1 MTIANRLDNYLH
13 QQNIPF
19 NVIPHRHSHS
29 SVGTAINAQVP
40 LSQIAKAVILLD
52 HEDRKLMAVLP
63 ASNKISLSK
72 LNDELMAS
80 YQLVKEEDIAK
91 MFNDCDY
98 GAIPPVGQAYNMS
111 VVFDDKLQELDYVYI
126 EAGDHESLIK
136 LSKADFI
143 RLMELDLARHTRFSH
158 EVYH

>member
-1 MTIANRLDNYLH
+1 MTISTRLDDYLH

-19 NVIPHRHSHS
+19 NVVPHPHSNS
-29 SVGTAINAQVP
+29 SIGTAINAQVP
-40 LSQIAKAVILLD
+40 LNQIAKAVILLD

-63 ASNKISLSK
+63 ASNRISLSK

-80 YQLVKEEDIAK
+80 YHLVKEEYIAE
-91 MFNDCDY
+91 MFDDCDF

-111 VVFDDKLQELDYVYI
+111 VVYDDKLEELDHVYI

-136 LSKADFI
+136 LSKADFF
-143 RLMELDLARHTRFSH
+143 RMMELARHARFSR